1 MRRITPFGSRWL
13 DARGPLTDRQFVK
26 FFIFFSHYELY
37 FLLRLQFHNI
47 YNFLQINN
55 FHNINL
61 DQWLEDQG
69 ECLYQAIS
77 FGWEIPND
85 DEGDCSTFT
94 WANHE
99 GVEGVLLA

>member
-1 MRRITPFGSRWL
+1 VPVT
-13 DARGPLTDRQFVK
+13 K
-26 FFIFFSHYELY
+26 
-37 FLLRLQFHNI
+37 
-47 YNFLQINN
+47 N

-85 DEGDCSTFT
+85 DEDDCSTFT